1 MFNPLNLLSKIIKSS
16 NQRELDRVQKIE
28 TKINNLENNI
38 IKLSDGDFP
47 KKTEEFIKKINEG
60 VSLNEILPEAFALV
74 REASKRIINE
84 RHFDCQI
91 LGSVVIHEGKICE
104 AKTGEGKQSDRKIG
118 RAHV

>member
-60 VSLNEILPEAFALV
+60 VSLNEILPEAFALA

-84 RHFDCQI
+84 RNFDCQI
-91 LGSVVIHEGKICE
+91 LGSVIIHEGKIC
-104 AKTGEGKQSDRKIG
+104 
-118 RAHV
+118 